1 MAFNVRFYKF
11 EKKTNS
17 TAVPADTVER
27 VTYPCVALDAM
38 SLAAPVIKVLLPME
52 TAVHDFNY
60 MYVASFNRFYWIT
73 DWEYRDRCWY
83 VHGSIDALG
92 TFRYQIGE
100 LSAYILRSAY
110 EYDGTIQDNLYP
122 VKAQWSGNIVDYAS
136 PWVQNPSPAV
146 GLYSVGIIGSGKTQ
160 FYLVD
165 NAELNNMLSYML
177 SDQYASDAL
186 TALGVTAYPEAKAI
200 LDPLQYIS
208 CITYLPISNTYF
220 DLDDFIR
227 HEIKIGYVT
236 YHLVAK
242 SISNALPMSFP
253 VQMNVPRHPSA
264 AARGAYMNNA
274 PYSSYDVYYP
284 PFGLIALDPA
294 ICANAATITATA
306 YVDLHTGLSSLLIT
320 NNSGRVMSRTS
331 GKVGYS
337 MQLSQVIAPGY
348 GIMSGIKDAGSLLS
362 GLIGSIGGGTPAI
375 AGAAVS
381 GVASGI
387 GNAITGNIPS
397 ANSIGSVGSVDA
409 MQGPVQMQ
417 TMYAMP
423 VDDDLSHRGRPL
435 CQVRTIRTVPGY
447 LLCADVDTHIN
458 GATSNEMDIIKNFM
472 ESGFFYE

>member
-11 EKKTNS
+11 SKEVNS
-17 TAVPADTVER
+17 TAIPGESVHR
-27 VTYPCVALDAM
+27 VTYPCEALDAM
-38 SLAAPVIKVLLPME
+38 SLAAPVIKVLLPMT
-52 TAVHDFNY
+52 TAVHDYNY
-60 MYVASFNRFYWIT
+60 MYVAAFNRYYWIT
-73 DWEYRDRCWY
+73 DWEYRDRCWH
-83 VHGSIDALG
+83 VHGQIDALG
-92 TFRYQIGE
+92 TFRTQIGE
-100 LSAYILRSAY
+100 ISSYVLRSAH
-110 EYDGTIQDNLYP
+110 EYDGTVQDNLYP

-136 PWVQNPSPAV
+136 PWVQNPAA
-146 GLYSVGIIGSGKTQ
+146 GLYSIGIIGSGKTQ
-160 FYLVD
+160 FYLTN
-165 NAELNNMLSYML
+165 NAQLNGMLSYML

-236 YHLVAK
+236 YHLVAW
-242 SISNALPMSFP
+242 SISNAQPMSFP
-253 VQMNVPRHPSA
+253 VSMSVPRHPSA

-274 PYSSYDVYYP
+274 PYSSYDVYFP

-294 ICANAATITATA
+294 LCANAATITATA

-337 MQLSQVIAPGY
+337 MQLSQVIAQGY
-348 GIMSGIKDAGSLLS
+348 GIMSAAKDAAGIFSGIERGIP
-362 GLIGSIGGGTPAI
+362 GLISSGISSIAN
-375 AGAAVS
+375 
-381 GVASGI
+381 GI

-423 VDDDLSHRGRPL
+423 VEDDLTHRGRPL
-435 CQVRTIRTVPGY
+435 CQTRTINTVPGY
-447 LLCADVDTHIN
+447 LLCADVDIHIL
-458 GATSNEMDIIKNFM
+458 GATSAEMDMIRNYM
-472 ESGFFYE
+472 ESGFYYA

>member
-52 TAVHDFNY
+52 TAVHDYNY
-60 MYVASFNRFYWIT
+60 MYVGSFNRFYWIT

-100 LSAYILRSAY
+100 LSAYVLRSAH
-110 EYDGTIQDNLYP
+110 EYDGTIQDNYYP

-136 PWVQNPSPAV
+136 PWVQNPAA
-146 GLYSVGIIGSGKTQ
+146 GLYSIGIIGSGKTQ
-160 FYLVD
+160 FYLTD
-165 NAELNNMLSYML
+165 NASLNDMLSYML

-220 DLDDFIR
+220 DLDDFVR
-227 HEIKIGYVT
+227 QEIKIGYVT
-236 YHLVAK
+236 YHLVAW
-242 SISNALPMSFP
+242 SISNAQPMSFP
-253 VQMNVPRHPSA
+253 VSMSVPRHPSA

-274 PYSSYDVYYP
+274 PYSSYDVYFP
-284 PFGLIALDPA
+284 PFGLITLDPA
-294 ICANAATITATA
+294 LCANAASITATA

-337 MQLSQVIAPGY
+337 MQLSQVIAQGY
-348 GIMSGIKDAGSLLS
+348 GIMSAAKDAAGILS
-362 GLIGSIGGGTPAI
+362 GIEGGIPGLISSGISSIAN
-375 AGAAVS
+375 
-381 GVASGI
+381 GI
-387 GNAITGNIPS
+387 GNAITGSIPS

-423 VDDDLSHRGRPL
+423 VDDDLAHRGRPL

>member
-11 EKKTNS
+11 SKEVNS
-17 TAVPADTVER
+17 TAIPGESVHR
-27 VTYPCVALDAM
+27 VTYPCEALDAM
-38 SLAAPVIKVLLPME
+38 SLADPVIKILLPMS
-52 TAVHDFNY
+52 TAVHDYNY
-60 MYVASFNRFYWIT
+60 MYVAAFNRYYWIT
-73 DWEYRDRCWY
+73 DWEYRDRCWH
-83 VHGSIDALG
+83 VHGQIDALG
-92 TFRYQIGE
+92 TFRTQIGE
-100 LSAYILRSAY
+100 ISAYVLRSAY
-110 EYDGTIQDNLYP
+110 EYDGTVQDNLYP

-136 PWVQNPSPAV
+136 PWVQNPAA
-146 GLYSVGIIGSGKTQ
+146 GLYSIGIIGSGETQ
-160 FYLVD
+160 FYLTN
-165 NAELNNMLSYML
+165 NAQLNDMLSYML

-236 YHLVAK
+236 YHLVAW
-242 SISNALPMSFP
+242 SISNAQPMSFP
-253 VQMNVPRHPSA
+253 VSMSVPRHPSA

-274 PYSSYDVYYP
+274 PYSSYDVYFP

-294 ICANAATITATA
+294 LCANAATITATA

-337 MQLSQVIAPGY
+337 MQLSQVIAQGY
-348 GIMSGIKDAGSLLS
+348 GIMSAAKDTAGIVSGIEGGIP
-362 GLIGSIGGGTPAI
+362 GLISRGISSIAN
-375 AGAAVS
+375 
-381 GVASGI
+381 GI

-423 VDDDLSHRGRPL
+423 VEDDLTHRGRPL
-435 CQVRTIRTVPGY
+435 CAVRTISNVPGY
-447 LLCADVDTHIN
+447 LMCADVDIHIL
-458 GATSNEMDIIKNFM
+458 GATSAEMDMIRNYM
-472 ESGFFYE
+472 ESGFYYA

>member
-1 MAFNVRFYKF
+1 MAFNVRFYNFQK
-11 EKKTNS
+11 ETNS
-17 TAVPADTVER
+17 TAVPEPLAPETTR
-27 VTYPCVALDAM
+27 VTYQCLALDDM
-38 SLAAPVIKVLLPME
+38 SLSAPVIKVLIGMD
-52 TAVHDFNY
+52 ANIDFNY
-60 MYVASFNRFYWIT
+60 MYVAAFNRYYWIT
-73 DWEYRDRCWY
+73 DWTYKDRCWY
-83 VHGSIDALG
+83 VSGMVDALA
-92 TFRYQIGE
+92 TYRSQIGDM
-100 LSAYILRSAY
+100 SAYVLRSAH
-110 EYDGTIQDNLYP
+110 EYDGTVQDNFYP
-122 VKAQWSGNIVDYAS
+122 VKAQWSGNIVDYSS
-136 PWVQNPSPAV
+136 PWVQNPAA
-146 GLYSVGIIGSGKTQ
+146 GLYSIGIIGSGKTQ
-160 FYLVD
+160 FYLTD

-227 HEIKIGYVT
+227 QEIKIGYVT
-236 YHLVAK
+236 YHLVAW
-242 SISNALPMSFP
+242 SISNAQPMSFP
-253 VQMNVPRHPSA
+253 VSMNVPRHPSA

-274 PYSSYDVYYP
+274 PYSSYDVYFP

-294 ICANAATITATA
+294 ICANAASITATA

-337 MQLSQVIAPGY
+337 MQLSQVIAQGY
-348 GIMSGIKDAGSLLS
+348 GILSASKDAAGIVAGIQGGIP
-362 GLIGSIGGGTPAI
+362 GLIGSGISSI
-375 AGAAVS
+375 AN
-381 GVASGI
+381 GI

-423 VDDDLSHRGRPL
+423 VEDDLAHRGRPL
-435 CQVRTIRTVPGY
+435 CAVRTIRNVPGY
-447 LLCADVDTHIN
+447 LICADVDIHIA
-458 GATSNEMDIIKNFM
+458 GATSAEMDMIKAYM
-472 ESGFFYE
+472 ESGFYYA

>member
-1 MAFNVRFYKF
+1 MAFNVNFYNFRK
-11 EKKTNS
+11 EVNS
-17 TAVPADTVER
+17 TAVPEPVAGDTQKVVYQCEAR
-27 VTYPCVALDAM
+27 DPL
-38 SLAAPVIKVLLPME
+38 SLAAPVIKVLIPM
-52 TAVHDFNY
+52 AANINFNY
-60 MYVASFNRFYWIT
+60 MYVGAFNRYYWIT
-73 DWEYRDRCWY
+73 DWEYRDRCWWVSGRVDPLATY
-83 VHGSIDALG
+83 
-92 TFRYQIGE
+92 RYDIGE
-100 LSAYILRSAY
+100 ISAYVLRSAH
-110 EYDGTIQDNLYP
+110 EYDGTVQDNLYP

-136 PWVQNPSPAV
+136 PWVQNPAA
-146 GLYSVGIIGSGKTQ
+146 GLYSIGIIGSGKTQ
-160 FYLVD
+160 FYLTD

-236 YHLVAK
+236 YHLVAW
-242 SISNALPMSFP
+242 SISNAQPMSFP
-253 VQMNVPRHPSA
+253 VTMSVPRHPSA

-274 PYSSYDVYYP
+274 PYSSYDVYFP

-294 ICANAATITATA
+294 LCANAASITATA

-337 MQLSQVIAPGY
+337 MQLSQVIAQGY
-348 GIMSGIKDAGSLLS
+348 GIMSAAKDAAGILS
-362 GLIGSIGGGTPAI
+362 GIEGGIPGLISSGISSIAN
-375 AGAAVS
+375 
-381 GVASGI
+381 GI

-423 VDDDLSHRGRPL
+423 VEDDLAHRGRPL
-435 CQVRTIRTVPGY
+435 CAVRTIRNVPGY
-447 LLCADVDTHIN
+447 LMCADVDIHIL
-458 GATSNEMDIIKNFM
+458 GATSTEMDMIKSYM
-472 ESGFFYE
+472 ESGFFYA